1 MSALQLENV
10 SFAYNGRPVLAGL
23 SLRVASGERV
33 ALLGPNGSGKTT
45 LLKLISGILT
55 PCAGCVLLDGRR
67 PGAIPR
73 KELARSIAMVP
84 QEFVVPFSFTVRQ
97 IIELG
102 RTPHLGRWGNYSSVD
117 QGFID
122 EAVGATG
129 VMEIAHRVFNELSGG
144 ERRRVMIAMALA
156 QKSQILLLDEPTQQL
171 DISRQGEIL
180 NLIVE
185 LNTSRGIT
193 VVAAIHDLNLAAR
206 YFDRVVMLHRQSIVA
221 DGTPTEVL
229 EPEFLQNVYGGPLEV
244 RVFRD
249 GASPVVLPVPRRATQ
264 EGTRETK
271 GVHPSG
277 TGVPRASERSG
288 T

>member
-1 MSALQLENV
+1 MSAIQLENV

-156 QKSQILLLDEPTQQL
+156 
-171 DISRQGEIL
+171 
-180 NLIVE
+180 
-185 LNTSRGIT
+185 
-193 VVAAIHDLNLAAR
+193 AIHDLNLAAR